1 MSPRLLLVRRTASQL
16 LDRRSGGGLEP
27 AVRTLLAVQA
37 QDKNAWRLAL
47 RARVDG
53 VTAADIDL
61 ALTDRRSLLVAW
73 FNRGT
78 LHLIASEDYPWLL
91 GLTAPTQV
99 TSNSRR
105 LAQLGFTPDEADRG
119 VARIEQALLNDGP
132 LSRSQ
137 IRERLQSAGIRTEG
151 QAMVHLLFATVI
163 RGLAVMGPAG
173 PGGQLFAHTREWL
186 GVDPVTPGSLGGER
200 RDTALAELARR
211 YLLGHGPATAA
222 DLAKWSGLPL
232 RDARAGLRSVAAEL
246 VELEGGLL
254 DLADRK
260 PSALELEARWLNE
273 PLPPRLLPGFDPCML
288 GWREREPFVLPAD
301 DGLVVEKGGG
311 FFRAVATVDGVAAST
326 WSIRRRAGGVE
337 IGVEPFRPLDADAS
351 AALRREAEDVAR
363 FEGRSLVE
371 RAPVPTNL

>member
-137 IRERLQSAGIRTEG
+137 IRERSC
-151 QAMVHLLFATVI
+151 
-163 RGLAVMGPAG
+163 
-173 PGGQLFAHTREWL
+173 
-186 GVDPVTPGSLGGER
+186 
-200 RDTALAELARR
+200 
-211 YLLGHGPATAA
+211 
-222 DLAKWSGLPL
+222 PL
-232 RDARAGLRSVAAEL
+232 
-246 VELEGGLL
+246 
-254 DLADRK
+254 
-260 PSALELEARWLNE
+260 
-273 PLPPRLLPGFDPCML
+273 
-288 GWREREPFVLPAD
+288 
-301 DGLVVEKGGG
+301 
-311 FFRAVATVDGVAAST
+311 T
-326 WSIRRRAGGVE
+326 WCNS
-337 IGVEPFRPLDADAS
+337 
-351 AALRREAEDVAR
+351 
-363 FEGRSLVE
+363 
-371 RAPVPTNL
+371 